1 MKNKE
6 IKILLE
12 KYFDGESTIREEKTL
27 RHYFLYEE
35 VAEDLQEYEI
45 IFSAFESES
54 KIITEQINN
63 ELFIEE
69 SVKTISLK
77 RNTAW
82 AVAATVLILI
92 ASWFTLNQKSPEQK
106 IPTQKELQIAQ
117 KYLKQGLQ
125 SFQKAYHQSNDL
137 IKKTVVLQTRS
148 KQALEA
154 GRVYQRNTKEINN
167 LKYINQSLEK
177 LHNVSSIQKSRIK
190 LIM

>member
-12 KYFDGESTIREEKTL
+12 KYFDGESTVHEEKIL

-35 VAEDLQEYEI
+35 VADDLQEYKI

-54 KIITEQINN
+54 KIITEQISD

-92 ASWFTLNQKSPEQK
+92 TSWFTLNQKSPEQK
-106 IPTQKELQIAQ
+106 IPTQEELQIAQ
-117 KYLKQGLQ
+117 KFLKQGLQ

-137 IKKTVVLQTRS
+137 IKITVVLQTRS
-148 KQALEA
+148 KQALEV
-154 GRVYQRNTKEINN
+154 GRVYQKNTKEINN

-177 LHNVSSIQKSRIK
+177 LHNISSIQKSRIK

>member
-12 KYFDGESTIREEKTL
+12 KYFDGESTVHEEKIL
-27 RHYFLYEE
+27 RHYFLYED
-35 VAEDLQEYEI
+35 VADDLQEYKI

-54 KIITEQINN
+54 KIITEQIND
-63 ELFIEE
+63 ELFIED
-69 SVKTISLK
+69 SVRTISLK
-77 RNTAW
+77 RNNAW

-92 ASWFTLNQKSPEQK
+92 ASWFSFYQKSPEQK
-106 IPTQKELQIAQ
+106 IPTQEELQIAQ

-137 IKKTVVLQTRS
+137 IKKTVELQTRS
-148 KQALEA
+148 EQALEA
-154 GRVYQRNTKEINN
+154 GKIYQKNTKEISN

-177 LHNVSSIQKSRIK
+177 LHNISSIQKSRIK